1 MPRRNINT
9 PAVIQVFD
17 PANGADAPVPMADND
32 PQRPTY
38 RITIL
43 SATPA
48 AAPTDVVL
56 LQGAAGVV
64 TRIREIILSGTAT
77 AASNIAP
84 TLVRRSTANT
94 GGTST
99 AQTVAKRDLSDGA
112 AGTTCLLYTANPTG
126 LGTVVN
132 TVEGGRLN
140 LAPAANGS
148 IDRIIWQYSWMNEK
162 GLTLRGASDFIALNF
177 GGAAWPA
184 GGLLDVSIS
193 LTEE

>member
-1 MPRRNINT
+1 MPRRNLGT
-9 PAVIQVFD
+9 PNVVQYFD
-17 PANGADAPVPMADND
+17 PANGIDAPVPVSDND

-43 SATPA
+43 GAAPA
-48 AAPTDVVL
+48 ANPTDLLV
-56 LQGAAGVV
+56 LQGAAGVT

-77 AASNIAP
+77 SATNVTP
-84 TLVRRSTANT
+84 TIVRRSSANT

-99 AQTVAKRDLSDGA
+99 AQTVAKRDTADA
-112 AGTTCLLYTANPTG
+112 AAASSCQLYTANPTG
-126 LGTVVN
+126 LGALVN
-132 TVEGGRLN
+132 IVDGGRLN

-148 IDRIIWQYSWMNEK
+148 IDRIFWQYSWMNEK
-162 GLTLRGASDFIALNF
+162 GPTLRGASDFFALNF

-184 GGLLDVSIS
+184 GGLLDITIS